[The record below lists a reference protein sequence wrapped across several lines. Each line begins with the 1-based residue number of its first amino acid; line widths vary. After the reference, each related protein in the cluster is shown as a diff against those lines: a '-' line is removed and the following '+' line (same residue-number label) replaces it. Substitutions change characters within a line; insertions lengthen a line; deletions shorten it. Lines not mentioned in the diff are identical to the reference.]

1 MRPRVCPSCTSALGR
16 ETRHKASRLCAQVQA
31 ERRRE
36 TNPDRK
42 AYHAKRMKRIR
53 KDARDA
59 S

>member
-1 MRPRVCPSCTSALGR
+1 
-16 ETRHKASRLCAQVQA
+16 VQA

-36 TNPDRK
+36 ANPDRR
-42 AYHAKRMKRIR
+42 AYHATRMKRIR